1 MAITSAFQADDAG
14 SIPAAR
20 SKLTKIRQKSSNK
33 ALRCAIFLSLSLCLI
48 NVFPLIT
55 VYHLQESLQFIFD
68 LCLPSIQI
76 YQSRFLIILTTELR

>member
-20 SKLTKIRQKSSNK
+20 SKLTKIRQKLSNK
-33 ALRCAIFLSLSLCLI
+33 ALRCAVFLSLCLI
-48 NVFPLIT
+48 NFFPLIT

-68 LCLPSIQI
+68 VCLPSIQI